1 MPPRQIFFRWDFFV
15 LWRRSTLAALAALP
29 ARSEELIFLMERRPV
44 SDAEVQ
50 QQQNEDNIQRP
61 FQELSQFLSFSRQ
74 IKRFFRATSPFRNV
88 IFGGESR
95 SRTLA
100 QLPHLLPRR
109 RHRHRLFSPPPSSC
123 TQDEKEQKGK
133 ETFTLSLKHFHPP
146 PLLRTPGRKGRKE
159 GGAQ

>member
-109 RHRHRLFSPPPSSC
+109 RHRHRLFSLPLQAAAPR
-123 TQDEKEQKGK
+123 TKRNRKERK
-133 ETFTLSLKHFHPP
+133 LSLCP
-146 PLLRTPGRKGRKE
+146 
-159 GGAQ
+159 